1 MSELH
6 DLCRLTKRP
15 IDQSYIK
22 DLQFYLSNGIPATY
36 TLEEA
41 ENYELGKDDDELS
54 STTTPLHL
62 IAYNLPS
69 DLTSEEE
76 KVVLEL
82 IDELFSW
89 GAGWNLTDPNG
100 DTPGDVLFK
109 KGLRGSA
116 FYARFVDAGVRAEI
130 LLRKMND
137 DIEFLS
143 DPEDDDDDDDEDG
156 EKEQV
161 QVQEDEA
168 PQLVE
173 EQPQQDTQAPSEPT
187 PEQLKQAE
195 LEKIKNDLINDP
207 ANTQSTYLKTKL
219 EYKDGSLITKDNLD
233 GVMMDWEHE
242 LMKAGCDTL
251 FKSLEYAE
259 DEEDTKE
266 INILNIGFG
275 MGIIDTMIQ
284 SKSPTH
290 HYISEAHPD
299 VLQKLRDDGWFEK
312 KNVTILEGRWQDTLP
327 ELLNKGV
334 FFNGIY
340 YDTYSEHY
348 SDMLE
353 LYDLIVGLLKPSGVF
368 SFFNG
373 LGADRQ
379 IIYDVYKK
387 IVEIDLNNY
396 GMDVKFTELD
406 TPKSTSK
413 EFDDTEESEW
423 SGIKRAY
430 WRCKTYY
437 HPEIR
442 FI

>member
-15 IDQSYIK
+15 IDQEYIK
-22 DLQFYLSNGIPATY
+22 NLQYYLSNGIPATY

-41 ENYELGKDDDELS
+41 ENFELGKEDEELT

-62 IAYNLPS
+62 ISYNIPN
-69 DLTSEEE
+69 DLTEAESL
-76 KVVLEL
+76 VVLQI

-89 GAGWNLTDPNG
+89 GAGWNLTDKNG

-109 KGLRGSA
+109 KGLRGSD
-116 FYARFVDAGVRAEI
+116 FYSRFVDAGVRAEI
-130 LLRKMND
+130 LLRKIND

-143 DPEDDDDDDDEDG
+143 DGEEPEDTNDE
-156 EKEQV
+156 EV
-161 QVQEDEA
+161 
-168 PQLVE
+168 PQL
-173 EQPQQDTQAPSEPT
+173 
-187 PEQLKQAE
+187 QAE
-195 LEKIKNDLINDP
+195 EEPQEVAQPTEEEIQKQQEFERIKNELINDP

-219 EYKDGSLITKDNLD
+219 EYKDGALITKDNLD
-233 GVMMDWEHE
+233 GVMMDWENE
-242 LMKAGCDTL
+242 LMKAGCDTI

-259 DEEDTKE
+259 DEDDIKE
-266 INILNIGFG
+266 VNILNIGFG

-284 SKSPTH
+284 SRNPTH

-299 VLQKLRDDGWFEK
+299 VLAKLRQDGWFEK
-312 KNVTILEGRWQDTLP
+312 PNVTVLEGRWQDTLP
-327 ELLNKGV
+327 ELLSKGV

-379 IIYDVYKK
+379 VIYDVYKK

-396 GMDVKFTELD
+396 GMDVKYTELE
-406 TPKSTSK
+406 TPKSTGE
-413 EFDDTEESEW
+413 EFDDTKESEW
-423 SGIKRAY
+423 QGIKRAY

>member
-6 DLCRLTKRP
+6 DLCRLTTRP
-15 IDQSYIK
+15 INKEYLK
-22 DLQFYLSNGIPATY
+22 NLQYYLSNGIPATY
-36 TLEEA
+36 TIEEA
-41 ENYELGKDDDELS
+41 ENYEAGKEDQELD

-62 IAYNLPS
+62 ICYNLPS
-69 DLTSEEE
+69 DLNEDE
-76 KVVLEL
+76 KKIVLEL

-89 GAGWNLTDPNG
+89 GAGWNLTDKND

-109 KGLRGSA
+109 RGFRGGE
-116 FYARFVDAGVRAEI
+116 FYEKFVDAGVRAEI
-130 LLRKMND
+130 LLRKIND

-143 DPEDDDDDDDEDG
+143 DNELPEDQE
-156 EKEQV
+156 EEQV
-161 QVQEDEA
+161 EVI
-168 PQLVE
+168 
-173 EQPQQDTQAPSEPT
+173 EPT
-187 PEQLKQAE
+187 EDDVKREQE
-195 LEKIKNDLINDP
+195 FNRIKEELINDP

-219 EYKDGSLITKDNLD
+219 EYKDGALITKDNLD
-233 GVMMDWEHE
+233 GVMMDWENE
-242 LMKAGCDTL
+242 LMKAGCDTI
-251 FKSLEYAE
+251 FKSLKYAE
-259 DEEDTKE
+259 DEDDIKE

-284 SKSPTH
+284 DHNPTH

-299 VLQKLRDDGWFEK
+299 VLTKLRTDGWFEK
-312 KNVTILEGRWQDTLP
+312 PNVTILEGRWQDTLP

-379 IIYDVYKK
+379 VIYDVYKK

-396 GMDVKFTELD
+396 GMDVNFTEFN
-406 TPKSTSK
+406 TPETTSK
-413 EFDDTEESEW
+413 KFDDSEESEW
-423 SGIKRAY
+423 KGIKRAY

>member
-15 IDQSYIK
+15 IDKEYITN
-22 DLQFYLSNGIPATY
+22 LQYYLSNGIPATY

-41 ENYELGKDDDELS
+41 ENYELGKEDEELV

-62 IAYNLPS
+62 ITYNLPA
-69 DLTSEEE
+69 DLSEDET
-76 KVVLEL
+76 KTVLEI

-89 GAGWNLTDPNG
+89 GAGWNLTDKNG

-109 KGLRGSA
+109 KGLRGTG
-116 FYARFVDAGVRAEI
+116 FYSRFVDAGVRAEI
-130 LLRKMND
+130 LLRKIND

-143 DPEDDDDDDDEDG
+143 DGELPEDEDEDEG
-156 EKEQV
+156 TIQETEKVVEPEQPT
-161 QVQEDEA
+161 EDE
-168 PQLVE
+168 VRK
-173 EQPQQDTQAPSEPT
+173 QQEFERIRDE
-187 PEQLKQAE
+187 
-195 LEKIKNDLINDP
+195 LINDP
-207 ANTQSTYLKTKL
+207 ANTQSMYLQTKL
-219 EYKDGSLITKDNLD
+219 EYKDGALVTKDNLD
-233 GVMMDWEHE
+233 GVMMDWEYE
-242 LMKAGCDTL
+242 LMKAGCNTI

-266 INILNIGFG
+266 VNVLNIGFG

-284 SKSPTH
+284 EREPTH

-299 VLQKLRDDGWFEK
+299 VLQKLRTDGWFEK
-312 KNVTILEGRWQDTLP
+312 KNVTVLEGRWQDTLP
-327 ELLNKGV
+327 ELLSKGV

-379 IIYDVYKK
+379 VIYDVYKK

-396 GMDVKFTELD
+396 GMDVKFVELD
-406 TPKSTSK
+406 TPKSTG
-413 EFDDTEESEW
+413 EDFDNTEESEW
-423 SGIKRAY
+423 QGIKRAY